1 MNALVAAGAGFL
13 LAVLWFD
20 LMFDVQ
26 ALRGR
31 ERILS
36 EEVLTSIAG
45 YYRRVTTA
53 ARPMNRLIAAFM
65 LVTLAGI
72 VAEIVTGDVPAWMG
86 WASLALAAPSIL
98 LAATRTFPSAMRLGS
113 RQDSVERQTALARS
127 IGREHLLCLAAIA
140 ILLVLQV
147 VAA

>member
-1 MNALVAAGAGFL
+1 MLF
-13 LAVLWFD
+13 
-20 LMFDVQ
+20 
-26 ALRGR
+26 RSP
-31 ERILS
+31 ILS

-72 VAEIVTGDVPAWMG
+72 VAEIVTEDVPAWMG

-98 LAATRTFPSAMRLGS
+98 LAATRTLPSAIRLGS

-127 IGREHLLCLAAIA
+127 IGA
-140 ILLVLQV
+140 
-147 VAA
+147 